1 MADDRERRNQ
11 AISAFRAQNAQDPN
25 RVLDASVARPKELVY
40 AERLAAWVERLEPT
54 ASEALVL
61 ASHCQHLCRWELPRS
76 DFPEGRIGYLTWR
89 KALARRHADR
99 AATILRDVGYG
110 DELIAEVRAI
120 NLKQGLHT
128 NPDTQTM
135 EDALCLS
142 FLEFELDE
150 FAAKHADD
158 KVVDIIQKTWG
169 KMSERGHARALELA
183 PSLPPKAVALV
194 QRALAEG
201 STARAEEPSS
211 PRS

>member
-1 MADDRERRNQ
+1 MTLASMADESDPRSR
-11 AISAFRAQNAQDPN
+11 AIAAFRALNAQDPN
-25 RVLDASVARPKELVY
+25 RTLDGGVERPKELVA
-40 AERLAAWVERLEPT
+40 AERLAAWVGRLEPS

-76 DFPEGRIGYLTWR
+76 DFPEGRIGYLSWR

-99 AATILRDVGYG
+99 AAAVLRDAGHG

-120 NLKQGLHT
+120 NLKQGLHA

-150 FAAKHADD
+150 FAGKHEDD
-158 KVVDIIQKTWG
+158 KVVDIIQKTWR
-169 KMSERGHARALELA
+169 KMSERGHARAAEL
-183 PSLPPKAVALV
+183 LPGLPAKAAELV
-194 QRALAEG
+194 QRALGAG
-201 STARAEEPSS
+201 
-211 PRS
+211 